1 MKRPR
6 ILLINPWIHDFAA
19 YDLWARPMGLLVL
32 GTRLRAAGA
41 EPVLVDCLDP
51 SHPEMAPV
59 KVRSS
64 AHGRF
69 ARAHIAKPAPLAE
82 IPRRYSRY
90 GVDPELIRK
99 DLVALDRPEAILVTS
114 MMTYWYPGVQETVS
128 AVRDVF
134 PDVPVLLGGVYASLL
149 PDHAREHIAAD
160 EVVTGPG
167 ETALEPSLLRHTGI
181 VLGTP
186 AEAPALE
193 FAPALDLMRHV
204 RFLPLL
210 TSRGCP
216 LRCTYCASSKI
227 VPRFV
232 RRSTPEVVTEIQ
244 HAYLQYGI
252 QDIALYDDAFLVDAP
267 CHALPILEAAAER
280 FPGMRWH
287 TPNGMHAAEI
297 DLRVARALKKAGFE
311 TIRLGMESSSDSFHA
326 RTGSKVSFHKFVT
339 AVQNLK
345 EVGFTTD
352 RIGAYLLVGLPGQS
366 RQQIEDDVER
376 CLEAGAYPKLA
387 EYSPIPGTAMWAG
400 ALRASRYPIDREP
413 LFHNCSLLSS
423 AEPDVDWQ
431 FLRKLR
437 TRIRE
442 STEPDRA
449 IPTLI

>member
-6 ILLINPWIHDFAA
+6 ILVINPWIHDFAA

-41 EPVLVDCLDP
+41 DPVLVDCLDP
-51 SHPEMAPV
+51 SHPEMSPV
-59 KVRSS
+59 KVRSQ

-69 ARAHIAKPAPLAE
+69 ARTQIAKPTQLAE
-82 IPRRYSRY
+82 VPRTYSRY
-90 GVDPELIRK
+90 GVHPELIRK
-99 DLVALDRPEAILVTS
+99 DLLSLDRPAAILVTG

-128 AVRDVF
+128 VVREVF
-134 PDVPVLLGGVYASLL
+134 PEVPALLGGVYASLL
-149 PDHAREHIAAD
+149 PRHAAEHIAVD

-167 ETALEPSLLRHTGI
+167 ETALAESLFRHTGI
-181 VLGTP
+181 DFSPP
-186 AEAPALE
+186 ADAPLLE
-193 FAPALDLMRHV
+193 CAPALDLMRHV

-216 LRCTYCASSKI
+216 LRCAYCASSKI

-232 RRSTPEVVTEIQ
+232 RRSAAEVIEEIEQ
-244 HAYLQYGI
+244 ASTRYGV

-267 CHALPILEAAAER
+267 RHALPILAAAAER

-297 DLRVARALKKAGFE
+297 DMRVARALKRAGFE
-311 TIRLGMESSSDSFHA
+311 TIRLGMESSSDAFHA
-326 RTGSKVSFHKFVT
+326 RTGNKVDFRKFVT
-339 AVQNLK
+339 AVKNLR
-345 EVGFTTD
+345 EAGFTTD

-376 CLEAGAYPKLA
+376 CLAAGAYPKLA
-387 EYSPIPGTAMWAG
+387 EYSPIPGTAMWAS
-400 ALRASRYPIDREP
+400 ALEKSRYPIDREP
-413 LFHNCSLLSS
+413 LFHNCSLLS
-423 AEPDVDWQ
+423 AATPEVDWQ
-431 FLRKLR
+431 FLRSLR

-442 STEPDRA
+442 TTESAFDGRA
-449 IPTLI
+449 Y